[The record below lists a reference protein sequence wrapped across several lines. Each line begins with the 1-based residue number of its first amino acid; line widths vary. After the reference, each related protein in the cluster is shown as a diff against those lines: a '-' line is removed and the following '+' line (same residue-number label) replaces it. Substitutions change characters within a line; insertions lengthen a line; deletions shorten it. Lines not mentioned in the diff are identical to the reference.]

1 MLWIPVVFII
11 IVIYFH
17 IYIHFCIN
25 SENEILSLSDVCKT
39 EITTFIYKKQPFLF
53 NGSTLRREPD
63 FSNKTKSKN
72 TNSKNHEI
80 FVSTYEPL
88 PLLEPTVKFFPSSS
102 FYKFNKTGKSIL
114 ETNLE
119 CRSFY
124 RVHTGTF
131 RMTCIH
137 PKYKEHF
144 TEKHNSKFIKEHEQM
159 LHVEV
164 HPDTILFI
172 PNYWFVYIEPLS
184 KDATLEKI
192 QFSTILNQANF
203 LYKKYI
209 G

>member
-25 SENEILSLSDVCKT
+25 SENELLSLSDVCRE

-53 NGSTLRREPD
+53 NGITLRKEPD
-63 FSNKTKSKN
+63 LSNKSKKSKH
-72 TNSKNHEI
+72 HEI
-80 FVSTYEPL
+80 FVSTYEST
-88 PLLEPTVKFFPSSS
+88 PLLEPTVKFFPTSS
-102 FYKFNKTGKSIL
+102 FYKFSKSGKSIL

-119 CRSFY
+119 CRTFY
-124 RVHTGTF
+124 RVHSGPF
-131 RMTCIH
+131 HITCIH

-144 TEKHNSKFIKEHEQM
+144 TEKHDSKFIKGHEQM

-184 KDATLEKI
+184 KDASLEKI
-192 QFSTILNQANF
+192 QFSTILNQVNF
-203 LYKKYI
+203 LYKRYI
-209 G
+209 N

>member
-25 SENEILSLSDVCKT
+25 SENELLSLTDVCKT
-39 EITTFIYKKQPFLF
+39 EITSFIYKKQPFLF
-53 NGSTLRREPD
+53 NGTTLRKEPE
-63 FSNKTKSKN
+63 SSKGKKNKH
-72 TNSKNHEI
+72 HEI
-80 FVSTYEPL
+80 FVSTYEPV
-88 PLLEPTVKFFPSSS
+88 PLLEPTVKFFPSAS
-102 FYKFNKTGKSIL
+102 FYKFSKTGKSIL

-119 CRSFY
+119 CRTFY

-131 RMTCIH
+131 HMTCIH

-144 TEKHNSKFIKEHEQM
+144 TDKHDSKFIKEHEQM

-164 HPDTILFI
+164 HPDTILFV

-184 KDATLEKI
+184 KDASLEKI
-192 QFSTILNQANF
+192 QYSTILNQVNF
-203 LYKKYI
+203 LYKRYI
-209 G
+209 N

>member
-25 SENEILSLSDVCKT
+25 SENELLSLSDVCKT
-39 EITTFIYKKQPFLF
+39 EITSFVYKKQPFLF
-53 NGSTLRREPD
+53 NGMTLRKEPD
-63 FSNKTKSKN
+63 LSNKPTTKTKN
-72 TNSKNHEI
+72 YEI
-80 FVSTYEPL
+80 FVSTYEPT
-88 PLLEPTVKFFPSSS
+88 PLLEPTVKFFPTTS
-102 FYKFNKTGKSIL
+102 FYKFPRTGKSIL

-119 CRSFY
+119 CRTFY
-124 RVHTGTF
+124 RVHSGTF
-131 RMTCIH
+131 HMTCIH

-144 TEKHNSKFIKEHEQM
+144 TEKHDSKFIKEHEQM

-184 KDATLEKI
+184 KDASLEKI
-192 QFSTILNQANF
+192 QYSTILNQVNF
-203 LYKKYI
+203 LYKRYVN
-209 G
+209 